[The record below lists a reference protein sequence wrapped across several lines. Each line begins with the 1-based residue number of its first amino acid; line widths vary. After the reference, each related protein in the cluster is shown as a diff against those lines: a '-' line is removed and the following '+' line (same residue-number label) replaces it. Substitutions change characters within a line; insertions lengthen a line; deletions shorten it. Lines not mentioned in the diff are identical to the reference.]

1 MRASPAPSLLRRA
14 RQTARSASG
23 YRSIA
28 TIIDPS
34 GKALA
39 TGNLPFDGPEYD
51 VDKTSPTV
59 EVVSDM
65 DDPTND
71 NPLAFGLEF
80 SEAVTGLTQG
90 ELTVVNGEVSDLT
103 GSGDTRSVLV
113 DPSGDG
119 DVKLGVPAGVA
130 VDAAGN
136 GNLLSENLSR
146 SYDGTRPELVLGTPI
161 APQNGPFEVTVS
173 ASESVTGFLLDDV
186 TVVGGTASDLT
197 GDGPWAFT
205 VTPDT
210 EGQVDVDVRAD
221 AVTDPA
227 GNGNLA
233 TSESVTYDVTR
244 PSVTVDSSAANPTGT
259 SPIPF
264 TLTFDEPVTGLT
276 VDELTVTGGTAT
288 MSGSG
293 TTRAVEVT
301 PSGDGKVSV
310 TVPEDVAADAAG
322 NTNTLGEKVTRTYDT
337 SGPAATIST
346 TALDPT
352 NNPVIPVTVT
362 WDEPVTGFDADDV
375 VLTNGTLSDFDR
387 LRARPTPST

>member
-1 MRASPAPSLLRRA
+1 M
-14 RQTARSASG
+14 
-23 YRSIA
+23 
-28 TIIDPS
+28 
-34 GKALA
+34 
-39 TGNLPFDGPEYD
+39 
-51 VDKTSPTV
+51 
-59 EVVSDM
+59 
-65 DDPTND
+65 
-71 NPLAFGLEF
+71 
-80 SEAVTGLTQG
+80 
-90 ELTVVNGEVSDLT
+90 
-103 GSGDTRSVLV
+103 
-113 DPSGDG
+113 
-119 DVKLGVPAGVA
+119 
-130 VDAAGN
+130 
-136 GNLLSENLSR
+136 
-146 SYDGTRPELVLGTPI
+146 
-161 APQNGPFEVTVS
+161 
-173 ASESVTGFLLDDV
+173 
-186 TVVGGTASDLT
+186 
-197 GDGPWAFT
+197 
-205 VTPDT
+205 TPDT

-362 WDEPVTGFDADDV
+362 WDEPVTGFDAGDV

-387 LRARPTPST
+387 LRLDYTFDVTATADGQVRVGSARRSRRGRGRERQPRRNPTRSRRSTPRHQTARRPRRSAA